1 MRNERNS
8 KENIGNW
15 TRLWQDSAVAACI
28 FQGAG
33 PKLDGLRSSMIN
45 FLLEAAQVYTGFI
58 WFICT
63 YMYIIYHVYIYL
75 YIYLNK
81 KVIILH
87 FLSHPKLLWVR
98 GFEFWDIPLGKGL
111 ALASREFLSSLA
123 LISLPRFRRMFQG
136 KDPGF
141 PNRLESLYK
150 IGGIWQPAFLQRVHP
165 FCQSQTIC
173 RVKLKSKT

>member
-1 MRNERNS
+1 MVGFCRRCMHFPRCRAEAGWVTIKYDQLS
-8 KENIGNW
+8 IGSC
-15 TRLWQDSAVAACI
+15 L
-28 FQGAG
+28 
-33 PKLDGLRSSMIN
+33 GL
-45 FLLEAAQVYTGFI
+45 Y
-58 WFICT
+58 WFYLV
-63 YMYIIYHVYIYL
+63 YMYIYVYNISCIYIYL